1 MQISRRGEGTLGG
14 GGDARGKTLK
24 SRPILKGSLLN
35 SFVIPT
41 TITVLTIL
49 LQYRG
54 YILQTLISR
63 ENHNGNSNGNIAKQ
77 KANEKD
83 NGCARAL

>member
-1 MQISRRGEGTLGG
+1 
-14 GGDARGKTLK
+14 LK
-24 SRPILKGSLLN
+24 DSLLN

-63 ENHNGNSNGNIAKQ
+63 ENHNGNVAKQ

-83 NGCARAL
+83 SGSARAL